1 MKKLIAFLLIAF
13 VTETTIAQN
22 YNPAVAAGI
31 ISPAPIST
39 GYANIQFVV
48 GNTGNDPLSLIQHP
62 GQPLLVVIS
71 LSGGVPNNTN
81 PLAAISGTF
90 ASKFSWQYDA
100 SVKTYLGT
108 QTQTIGGNSLGSII
122 IAYKVTQASTIL
134 NPLNGFNVNLTPP
147 GYTNASNAPG
157 DDNVSSYTFGNEPN
171 IVPIKLLS
179 FTATRQGK
187 AVNLNWLT
195 TSEVNSSHFD
205 VQYSKDGNQWQSI
218 GIVAAA
224 GNSSTQRSYSL
235 VHNTPAG
242 GVNYYRLKQVD
253 MDAKFENSLIR
264 TVTFST
270 STGMSIFPNPTTDRV
285 FINSDAGG
293 TVQSVTLYA
302 NDGKQMIHV
311 NNFSLGNSLDMR
323 NYGAGVYLLKIVD
336 KDGNAELLK
345 VVKH

>member
-1 MKKLIAFLLIAF
+1 MKKLIVFLLIAF

-122 IAYKVTQASTIL
+122 IAYKVTVASTTL
-134 NPLNGFNVNLTPP
+134 NPNNGFNVNLTPP
-147 GYTNASNAPG
+147 GYANASN
-157 DDNVSSYTFGNEPN
+157 
-171 IVPIKLLS
+171 
-179 FTATRQGK
+179 
-187 AVNLNWLT
+187 
-195 TSEVNSSHFD
+195 
-205 VQYSKDGNQWQSI
+205 
-218 GIVAAA
+218 VAAA
-224 GNSSTQRSYSL
+224 VER
-235 VHNTPAG
+235 
-242 GVNYYRLKQVD
+242 
-253 MDAKFENSLIR
+253 F
-264 TVTFST
+264 
-270 STGMSIFPNPTTDRV
+270 IF
-285 FINSDAGG
+285 
-293 TVQSVTLYA
+293 
-302 NDGKQMIHV
+302 
-311 NNFSLGNSLDMR
+311 
-323 NYGAGVYLLKIVD
+323 
-336 KDGNAELLK
+336 
-345 VVKH
+345 VKCDLA